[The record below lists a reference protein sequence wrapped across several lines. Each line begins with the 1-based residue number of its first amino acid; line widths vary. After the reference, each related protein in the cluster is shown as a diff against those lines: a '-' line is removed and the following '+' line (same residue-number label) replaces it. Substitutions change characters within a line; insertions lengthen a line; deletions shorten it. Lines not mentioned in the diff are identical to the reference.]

1 MLEAICGVAGADSQ
15 VPYPQPP
22 TYVTPYGCYD
32 TTQGADGPQVGDTQ
46 IATITTSPA
55 QPPFDEHITVVV
67 GQGYWLMQVRGGW
80 INPDHT
86 FGGFVWDNPDGIN
99 NTRYETNGYGA
110 GFGVVAV
117 ACPWPCLGSPPLPTT
132 TSTLPEPYCAA
143 PPTTNPSLPPLP
155 LLCPE
160 PGVLVDTPQGK
171 ACQVPLQTTSTEPP
185 DTSTV
190 PPVPVQVEAVVATPQ
205 FTG

>member
-1 MLEAICGVAGADSQ
+1 MAGADSQ

-22 TYVTPYGCYD
+22 NYVTPYGCYD
-32 TTQGADGPQVGDTQ
+32 TTQGADGPQVGASN
-46 IATITTSPA
+46 IATITTSTAA
-55 QPPFDEHITVVV
+55 QPPYSTHITVVV
-67 GQGYWLMQVRGGW
+67 SQGYWLMQVRGGW

-99 NTRYETNGYGA
+99 NTTYETDGYGA

-117 ACPWPCLGSPPLPTT
+117 ACPWLCLSSPPSSTT

-143 PPTTNPSLPPLP
+143 PPTTHLSTPSSS
-155 LLCPE
+155 
-160 PGVLVDTPQGK
+160 T
-171 ACQVPLQTTSTEPP
+171 TTSSMVVTTTEAP
-185 DTSTV
+185 DMSPT
-190 PPVPVQVEAVVATPQ
+190 PAPQARVQAVVATPQ